1 MAIQLS
7 TAMRT
12 NRVAQV
18 ESSVGGTALLKMLT
32 GSAPANC
39 AAADTGGTVV
49 SVALPADWLDT
60 ATGGTVGKNGTWQ
73 EASAD
78 GSGTVGYFRIYDQ
91 PGTTCHMQGTLT
103 NTGGG
108 GDMTLQ
114 NVIINAG
121 QQVTITSFV
130 LTDGNA

>member
-1 MAIQLS
+1 MALQLS
-7 TAMRT
+7 TSVRT
-12 NRVAQV
+12 TRVGSIEGV
-18 ESSVGGTALLKMLT
+18 IGGTALFKMLT

-39 AAADTGGTVV
+39 AAADTGSTVA
-49 SVALPADWLDT
+49 SFALPADYLDT

-91 PGTTCHMQGTLT
+91 PGTTCHMQGTAT

-108 GDMTLQ
+108 GDLELQ

-121 QQVTITSFV
+121 QQITITSFV

>member
-1 MAIQLS
+1 MALQLS
-7 TAMRT
+7 STVRTSRVGSIETAI
-12 NRVAQV
+12 
-18 ESSVGGTALLKMLT
+18 GGTALMRMLT
-32 GSAPANC
+32 GAMPANC
-39 AAADTGGTVV
+39 AAANTGSTVC
-49 SVALPADWLDT
+49 SFALPADWLDT

-91 PGTTCHMQGTLT
+91 PGTTCHIQGTCT
-103 NTGGG
+103 NTSGG
-108 GDMTLQ
+108 GDMELQ
-114 NVIINAG
+114 NVIINSG

>member
-1 MAIQLS
+1 MALQLS
-7 TAMRT
+7 TTMRT
-12 NRVAQV
+12 NRVTQI
-18 ESSVGGTALLKMLT
+18 ESTIGGTALFKMLT

-39 AAADTGGTVV
+39 AAADTGSTVC
-49 SVALPADWLDT
+49 SFALPADYLDT

-78 GSGTVGYFRIYDQ
+78 GSGTVGYFRIYNQ
-91 PGTTCHMQGTLT
+91 PGTTCHMQGTCT

-108 GDMTLQ
+108 GDLELQ